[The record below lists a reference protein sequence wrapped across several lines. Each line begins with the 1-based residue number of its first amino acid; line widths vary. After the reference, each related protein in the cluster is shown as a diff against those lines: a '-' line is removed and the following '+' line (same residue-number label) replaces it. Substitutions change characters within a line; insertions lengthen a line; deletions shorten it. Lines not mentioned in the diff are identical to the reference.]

1 MAGLVVRGNG
11 PYAAGPVPA
20 GAGWLAA
27 VRSAASYLGVRPAG
41 PLIKRG
47 PWARAVGS
55 APWQRACRAAAR
67 LAPLRVR
74 SALPLDRPS
83 AGRGASQPCS
93 PGGPPDARQQHPQG
107 RRARSSHHPYF
118 FLSNFAESPVD
129 FEGAVYPTVEHA
141 FAAAKTLDPAEREL
155 IRLAP
160 RPGDAKRLGRQ
171 VVLRPGWDDL
181 RVEVMRRL
189 LARKFAPGTEL
200 AARLLATGD
209 ARLVEGNT
217 WGDRFWGVCRG
228 QGWNQL
234 GQLLMERR
242 EQLRRGLGPE
252 HPTG

>member
-1 MAGLVVRGNG
+1 MWTAVARPEPAYPPVVMGG
-11 PYAAGPVPA
+11 
-20 GAGWLAA
+20 
-27 VRSAASYLGVRPAG
+27 
-41 PLIKRG
+41 KR
-47 PWARAVGS
+47 
-55 APWQRACRAAAR
+55 
-67 LAPLRVR
+67 
-74 SALPLDRPS
+74 
-83 AGRGASQPCS
+83 
-93 PGGPPDARQQHPQG
+93 RQTST
-107 RRARSSHHPYF
+107 RSSPPAVQATAVPVIDAFTGPYF

-129 FEGAVYPTVEHA
+129 FDGAVYPTVEHA

-242 EQLRRGLGPE
+242 EQLRRGLGAE
-252 HPTG
+252 HPAG